1 MSGVPVIRSLSRHGL
16 SILIILLLLM
26 GLSFVLHALP
36 VFQVNI
42 QSLGLLGDPDVW
54 YNYRQIE
61 VMVSDFPRYNW
72 FDPMTA
78 YPSGKIID
86 WGPLFPLLSALLCVA
101 TGALQRPDIL
111 AVSSWIPVI
120 LGILVIPVVYTVGK
134 SIAGTRTGL
143 IAATFIAVTSGEYFY
158 RSMFGVVDHH
168 IAEVL
173 FSTLFC
179 LFYIMALVSAKD
191 SGFDLRKPWSLLPLA
206 LPSFLAGVSLAI
218 GMAVIP
224 TLILFGMIIAIYTM
238 LQYTWNVFHGRNTDH
253 LVVTNGIVAACVIT
267 VLLAI
272 GNQSPVYSLA
282 TYSSAPV
289 HAFVLLFLGTVLL
302 SLFTHLAKGKPLLF
316 IGLVALT
323 AVVGASVGLLMD
335 PSPISTGIGATSSF
349 FGQSYEEFPILEQKP
364 WSLMQAWGNFNIG
377 IILAG
382 IGLILLSYI
391 FYRRECPAHLFVVAW
406 SAIVL
411 IATISHVRFEYYS
424 AIVIAILSAYALGY
438 AFILDHDGTSGNRK
452 GQGQKSKK
460 KERSRKKNATA
471 VKDQGVLSALQ
482 GTGTSLVVVCMVIF
496 CGISLINDYS
506 ITEKAGEILIPGQW
520 VGALLWMEAGTPD
533 PGIPSNGPYAY
544 PGWKYPPE
552 SYGVLSWW
560 DYGHWITFIAQR
572 IPVTNPFQD
581 HVNTAAAFFLTESE
595 EEANMIADETGVRF
609 VITDS
614 KMAGT
619 KFPAIVVWYNTTL
632 ADASY
637 FMTFDTPGKTATG
650 SPEVVLLSQKY
661 YRTMV
666 SRLQNFD
673 GSLRLPDSIMYIEYS
688 NPGNQGWN
696 LILSRQELTDSTG
709 GKERIAGFNATSRP
723 GIQAALM
730 GIYQTSPVEKVSA
743 LRHYRLVY
751 EEAGNGQEDK
761 AGSPYSVKVFEYV
774 RGARVT
780 GDGLIEVKV
789 ATNTGRVFVYQ
800 QESENGWFILPYPT
814 DMPDS
819 PVHALG
825 PYRFAGS
832 GRALEVTE
840 HDIREGNIIG
850 M

>member
-1 MSGVPVIRSLSRHGL
+1 MSDVPVIRSLSRPGL
-16 SILIILLLLM
+16 TILFILLLLM

-36 VFQVNI
+36 VFQMNST
-42 QSLGLLGDPDVW
+42 SLGLPGDPDVW
-54 YNYRQIE
+54 YNFRQIE
-61 VMVSDFPRYNW
+61 AMVSDFPRYNW

-86 WGPLFPLLSALLCVA
+86 WGPLFPLLSALLCLA

-120 LGILVIPVVYTVGK
+120 LGILVIPVVYAVGK
-134 SIAGTRTGL
+134 SIAGGRTGL
-143 IAATFIAVTSGEYFY
+143 IAAAFIAVISGEYFY

-179 LFYIMALVSAKD
+179 LFYIMALVSSKD
-191 SGFDLRKPWSLLPLA
+191 SGFDFRKPRSLLPLA
-206 LPSFLAGVSLAI
+206 LPSFLAGVSLAL
-218 GMAVIP
+218 GLAVMP
-224 TLILFGMIIAIYTM
+224 TLILFAMIVGIYAV
-238 LQYTWNVFHGRNTDH
+238 LQYSWNIFHGTNTDH
-253 LVVTNGIVAACVIT
+253 LVVVNGIVAACAIAAFLVI
-267 VLLAI
+267 
-272 GNQSPVYSLA
+272 GSHSPVYSLA
-282 TYSSAPV
+282 TYSMAPI

-302 SLFTHLAKGKPLLF
+302 SLFTHLAKGKPFFF
-316 IGLVALT
+316 IGLVAVT
-323 AVVGASVGLLMD
+323 VVAGGSVGLLMD

-349 FGQSYEEFPILEQKP
+349 FGQSYAEFPIVEQKP

-382 IGLILLSYI
+382 IGLILLSYT
-391 FYRRECPAHLFVVAW
+391 FYRKECPAHLFVITW

-411 IATISHVRFEYYS
+411 IATLSHVRFEYYS
-424 AIVIAILSAYALGY
+424 AIVIAILSAYILGY
-438 AFILDHDGTSGNRK
+438 AFILDHAGTRENRQK
-452 GQGQKSKK
+452 PGQKSKK
-460 KERSRKKNATA
+460 KERSRKKNTSA
-471 VKDQGVLSALQ
+471 KNDRGFLSEQQ
-482 GTGTSLVVVCMVIF
+482 GTGTSLVIVCMVVF

-506 ITEKAGEILIPGQW
+506 ITEKAGEILIPGEW
-520 VGALLWMEAGTPD
+520 VGALRWMEAKTPD
-533 PGIPSNGPYAY
+533 PGIPYNGPYTY
-544 PGWKYPPE
+544 PGWQYPPE

-572 IPVTNPFQD
+572 VPVTNPFQD
-581 HVNTAAAFFLTESE
+581 HVNTAAAFFLAESE
-595 EEANMIADETGVRF
+595 EEANMIVDEIGARF

-619 KFPAIVVWYNTTL
+619 KFPAMVVWYNTTL
-632 ADASY
+632 AEAYY
-637 FMTFDTPGKTATG
+637 FMTFDTPGQTATE
-650 SPEVVLLSQKY
+650 SPAVVLLSQPY
-661 YRTMV
+661 YQTMV

-673 GSLRLPDSIMYIEYS
+673 GSLRVPGSIMYTEYS
-688 NPGNQGWN
+688 NPRHQGGNR
-696 LILSRQELTDSTG
+696 ILSVQVLTDSIG
-709 GKERIAGFNATSRP
+709 GKERIAGFSVTSRP

-751 EEAGNGQEDK
+751 EEAGNGQKDET
-761 AGSPYSVKVFEYV
+761 GSPHSVKVFEYV

-780 GDGLIEVKV
+780 GEGLIEVSV